1 MDAVLFLVYLVIGY
15 VSVQYV
21 RHRIFGTIDIY
32 TDAGQYFVSNVIN
45 GMLLGWAAAPIALLH
60 YWLFAKKD

>member
-1 MDAVLFLVYLVIGY
+1 MEAFFMIGYFVVGY

-32 TDAGQYFVSNVIN
+32 TDSGRYFMSNLIN
-45 GMLLGWAAAPIALLH
+45 GVLLGWAAAPIALFH

>member
-1 MDAVLFLVYLVIGY
+1 MEAVLMLAYLIIGY

-21 RHRIFGTIDIY
+21 RHRIFGTVDIY
-32 TDAGQYFVSNVIN
+32 TDSGQYFVSNVIN

-60 YWLFAKKD
+60 YWLFAKND